1 MFAYAAILTLL
12 ASVSAQ
18 STGTQASALDIAA
31 VQAHFTRKLAYA
43 YDRSMMLTVI

>member
-18 STGTQASALDIAA
+18 SSGTQASALDIAA
-31 VQAHFTRKLAYA
+31 VQAHFTRTSLGGTG
-43 YDRSMMLTVI
+43 DRVTNNH